1 MTELENKLSEL
12 EAKRTWLEA
21 QLDKVTS
28 LDERLALLTQVNL
41 RILEALQAQ
50 IPQPIQPTQEIAPYF
65 TKYFP
70 LDSARINE
78 EIQVS
83 GNTLLAF
90 SDGNLSECLVR
101 LDSPLNDS
109 ISLLE
114 FNGAYLGAGFEKLYL
129 TTSAQTGKYLRLLI
143 IRGVGSSVAGINIQ
157 AQSAG
162 IFLQPEWSAR
172 QDIDKSIRAYAT
184 NEGFEQSASTS
195 YVVPTDKTLYIVS
208 VSFIQHVNTATNYDH
223 HLWGECH
230 LIDNTSG
237 TTLYKIAGNGGG
249 NLVLPKPAVISG
261 GNEFLLYII
270 NYSNITCYLDG
281 VALGYEL

>member
-28 LDERLALLTQVNL
+28 LDERLSLLTQVNL
-41 RILEALQAQ
+41 RILEVLQAQ
-50 IPQPIQPTQEIAPYF
+50 IPQPVQPTQEIAPYF

-172 QDIDKSIRAYAT
+172 QGIDKDLIAFNCSQGYNGYGEGTYTVAT
-184 NEGFEQSASTS
+184 G
-195 YVVPTDKTLYIVS
+195 KTL
-208 VSFIQHVNTATNYDH
+208 FITGVEACCFASLTDDMDLAQHFWAR
-223 HLWGECH
+223 L
-230 LIDNTSG
+230 LIG
-237 TTLYKIAGNGGG
+237 TTVKCSFGGDGGG
-249 NLVLPKPAVISG
+249 IANLTKPIVVDAGEKLTYRINVRAKHLCDI
-261 GNEFLLYII
+261 FL
-270 NYSNITCYLDG
+270 S
-281 VALGYEL
+281 VHGYEV